1 MCARTL
7 GETMLTS
14 IMPKNLRIEEERE
27 DDNSYFTRF
36 ILSPMERGYA
46 TTIGNSLRRVLL
58 SSIPSM
64 AITRLKIP
72 GKYHEY
78 DVIDG
83 VKEDILEIILNF
95 KKVQL
100 KPALEFS
107 DAVKL
112 TLETAGPG
120 VITAGDIKTPT
131 GVEVVNTS
139 QYIATLNTDSV
150 IYIELF
156 AEIGR
161 GFVPVSEMEIEHDVE
176 MIYIDGIFSPVLK
189 VNFQTENVRVGK
201 RTDYDKLILDV
212 WTKKSITP
220 SDALMRATDILIR
233 HFEVFSNG
241 LGQPAQGLT
250 GSTIEQEEEEII
262 SEEAEVTVETP
273 QVEEQDSNS
282 LGAKKVEELDLSV
295 RSLNCL
301 KRDKI
306 NTIGDLLD
314 KSEADLLKIRNFG
327 EKSML
332 EVVKKLRDKF
342 NIVLKKE

>member
-1 MCARTL
+1 VCARIL
-7 GETMLTS
+7 GEIMLTS

-27 DDNSYFTRF
+27 DENSYFTRF

-112 TLETAGPG
+112 TLEKAGPG

-131 GVEVVNTS
+131 GVEVVNPS
-139 QYIATLNTDSV
+139 QYIATLNSDSV
-150 IYIELF
+150 VYIELF

-176 MIYIDGIFSPVLK
+176 MIYIDGIFSPVMK

-201 RTDYDKLILDV
+201 RTDYDKLVLEV

-220 SDALMRATDILIR
+220 SDALMRATDILMR
-233 HFEVFSNG
+233 HFEVVSSG
-241 LGQPAQGLT
+241 LGQPSLGLT
-250 GSTIEQEEEEII
+250 GSTIEPEEDETIVEET
-262 SEEAEVTVETP
+262 EVSAETP
-273 QVEEQDSNS
+273 QAEEQDSNS
-282 LGAKKVEELDLSV
+282 LAAKKVEELDLSV

>member
-1 MCARTL
+1 
-7 GETMLTS
+7 MLTS

-27 DDNSYFTRF
+27 DQNSYFTRF

-64 AITRLKIP
+64 AITKLKIP

-112 TLETAGPG
+112 TLEKVGPG

-131 GVEVVNTS
+131 GVEVVNPS
-139 QYIATLNTDSV
+139 QYVATLNTDSV
-150 IYIELF
+150 VYIELF

-201 RTDYDKLILDV
+201 RTDYDKLVLDV

-220 SDALMRATDILIR
+220 SDALMRATDILMR
-233 HFEVFSNG
+233 HFEVVSSG
-241 LGQPAQGLT
+241 LGQPTQGLT
-250 GSTIEQEEEEII
+250 GSTIEPEEEETITEE
-262 SEEAEVTVETP
+262 SEMSAEVS
-273 QVEEQDSNS
+273 QADEQDSNS
-282 LGAKKVEELDLSV
+282 VAAKKIEELDLSV

-306 NTIGDLLD
+306 NRIGDLLD

>member
-1 MCARTL
+1 
-7 GETMLTS
+7 MLTS

-27 DDNSYFTRF
+27 DENSYFTRF

-64 AITRLKIP
+64 AITRLKVP

-112 TLETAGPG
+112 TLEKAGPG
-120 VITAGDIKTPT
+120 VITAGNIKTPT
-131 GVEVVNTS
+131 GVEVVNPS
-139 QYIATLNTDSV
+139 QYIATLNSDSV
-150 IYIELF
+150 VYIELF

-176 MIYIDGIFSPVLK
+176 MIYIDGIFSPVMK

-201 RTDYDKLILDV
+201 RTDYDKLVLDV

-220 SDALMRATDILIR
+220 SDALMRATDILMR
-233 HFEVFSNG
+233 HFEVVSNG
-241 LGQPAQGLT
+241 LGQPSLGLT
-250 GSTIEQEEEEII
+250 GSTTEPEED
-262 SEEAEVTVETP
+262 ETI
-273 QVEEQDSNS
+273 VEETEVSTEAPQTEERDSNS
-282 LGAKKVEELDLSV
+282 LAAKKVEELDLSV

-332 EVVKKLRDKF
+332 EVVKKMRDKF

>member
-1 MCARTL
+1 
-7 GETMLTS
+7 MLTS

-27 DDNSYFTRF
+27 DQNSYFTRF

-64 AITRLKIP
+64 AITKLKIP

-112 TLETAGPG
+112 TLEKVGPG

-131 GVEVVNTS
+131 GVEVVNPS
-139 QYIATLNTDSV
+139 QYVATLNSNSV
-150 IYIELF
+150 VYIELF

-201 RTDYDKLILDV
+201 RTDYDKLVLDV

-220 SDALMRATDILIR
+220 SDALMRATDILMR
-233 HFEVFSNG
+233 HFEVVSSG
-241 LGQPAQGLT
+241 LGQPTQGLT
-250 GSTIEQEEEEII
+250 GSTIEPEEEETITEE
-262 SEEAEVTVETP
+262 SEMSAEVS
-273 QVEEQDSNS
+273 QADEQDSNS
-282 LGAKKVEELDLSV
+282 VTAKKIEELDLSV

-306 NTIGDLLD
+306 NRIGDLLD

>member
-1 MCARTL
+1 
-7 GETMLTS
+7 MLTS

-27 DDNSYFTRF
+27 DENSYFTRF

-64 AITRLKIP
+64 AITRLKVP

-112 TLETAGPG
+112 TLEKAGPG
-120 VITAGDIKTPT
+120 VITAGNIKTPT
-131 GVEVVNTS
+131 GVEVVNPS
-139 QYIATLNTDSV
+139 QYIATLNSDSV
-150 IYIELF
+150 VYIELF

-176 MIYIDGIFSPVLK
+176 MIYIDGIFSPVMK

-201 RTDYDKLILDV
+201 RTDYDKLVLDV

-220 SDALMRATDILIR
+220 SDALMRATDILMR
-233 HFEVFSNG
+233 HFEVVSNG
-241 LGQPAQGLT
+241 LGQPSLGLT
-250 GSTIEQEEEEII
+250 GSTIEPEEDETVVEET
-262 SEEAEVTVETP
+262 EVSKKSP
-273 QVEEQDSNS
+273 QAEEQDSNS
-282 LGAKKVEELDLSV
+282 LAAKKVEELDLSV

-332 EVVKKLRDKF
+332 EVVKKMREKF

>member
-1 MCARTL
+1 
-7 GETMLTS
+7 MLTS

-27 DDNSYFTRF
+27 DQNSYFTRF

-64 AITRLKIP
+64 AITKLKIP

-112 TLETAGPG
+112 TLEKVGPG

-131 GVEVVNTS
+131 GVEVVNPS
-139 QYIATLNTDSV
+139 QYVATLNTDSV
-150 IYIELF
+150 VYIELF

-201 RTDYDKLILDV
+201 RTDYDKLVLDV

-233 HFEVFSNG
+233 HFEVVSSG
-241 LGQPAQGLT
+241 LGQPTQGLT
-250 GSTIEQEEEEII
+250 GSTIEPEEEETITEE
-262 SEEAEVTVETP
+262 SEMSSEVS
-273 QVEEQDSNS
+273 QADEQDSNS
-282 LGAKKVEELDLSV
+282 VAAKKVEELDLSV

-306 NTIGDLLD
+306 NRIGDLLD

-332 EVVKKLRDKF
+332 EVVKKLREKF

>member
-1 MCARTL
+1 MCARIL

-131 GVEVVNTS
+131 GVEVVNPS
-139 QYIATLNTDSV
+139 QYVATLNTDSV

-189 VNFQTENVRVGK
+189 VNFQAENVRVGK

-220 SDALMRATDILIR
+220 SDALLRATDILIR

-250 GSTIEQEEEEII
+250 SSALKQEEEEII
-262 SEEAEVTVETP
+262 SEEAEVTDETP

-314 KSEADLLKIRNFG
+314 KSEADLLRIRNFG

>member
-1 MCARTL
+1 
-7 GETMLTS
+7 MLTS

-27 DDNSYFTRF
+27 DQNSYFTRF

-64 AITRLKIP
+64 AITKLKIP

-112 TLETAGPG
+112 TLEKVGPG

-131 GVEVVNTS
+131 GVEVVNPS
-139 QYIATLNTDSV
+139 QYVATLNSDSV
-150 IYIELF
+150 VYIELF

-201 RTDYDKLILDV
+201 RTDYDKLVLDV

-220 SDALMRATDILIR
+220 SDALMRATDILMR
-233 HFEVFSNG
+233 HFEVVSSG
-241 LGQPAQGLT
+241 LGQPTQGLT
-250 GSTIEQEEEEII
+250 GSTIEPEEEETITEE
-262 SEEAEVTVETP
+262 SEMSAEVS
-273 QVEEQDSNS
+273 QADEQDSNS
-282 LGAKKVEELDLSV
+282 VAAKKIEELDLSV

-306 NTIGDLLD
+306 NRIGDLLD

>member
-1 MCARTL
+1 
-7 GETMLTS
+7 MLTS

-27 DDNSYFTRF
+27 DQNSYFTRF

-64 AITRLKIP
+64 AITKLKIP

-112 TLETAGPG
+112 TLEKVGPG

-131 GVEVVNTS
+131 GVEVVNPS
-139 QYIATLNTDSV
+139 QYVATLNTDSV
-150 IYIELF
+150 VYIELF

-201 RTDYDKLILDV
+201 RTDYDKLVLDV

-220 SDALMRATDILIR
+220 SDALMRATDILMR
-233 HFEVFSNG
+233 HFEVVSSG
-241 LGQPAQGLT
+241 LGQPTQGLS
-250 GSTIEQEEEEII
+250 GSTIEPEEEETITEE
-262 SEEAEVTVETP
+262 SEMSAEVS
-273 QVEEQDSNS
+273 QADEQDSNS
-282 LGAKKVEELDLSV
+282 VAAKKIEELDLSV

-306 NTIGDLLD
+306 NRIGDLLD

>member
-1 MCARTL
+1 
-7 GETMLTS
+7 MLTS

-27 DDNSYFTRF
+27 DQNSYFTRF

-64 AITRLKIP
+64 AITKLKIP

-112 TLETAGPG
+112 TLEKVGPG

-131 GVEVVNTS
+131 GVEVVNPS
-139 QYIATLNTDSV
+139 QYVATLNTDSV
-150 IYIELF
+150 VYIELF

-201 RTDYDKLILDV
+201 RTDYDKLVLDV

-220 SDALMRATDILIR
+220 SDALMRATDILMR
-233 HFEVFSNG
+233 HFEVVSSG
-241 LGQPAQGLT
+241 LGQPTQGLT
-250 GSTIEQEEEEII
+250 GSTIEPEEEETITEE
-262 SEEAEVTVETP
+262 SEMSAEVS
-273 QVEEQDSNS
+273 QADEQDSNS
-282 LGAKKVEELDLSV
+282 VAAKKVEELDLSV

-306 NTIGDLLD
+306 NRIGDLLD